1 MQNAPS
7 HPAQIDSPVVRLVEV
22 LSGLFVKGLFK
33 VMELVFVVKVFDGL
47 LQAYG
52 DEKTDAD
59 GAYMDEQDLPGGAW
73 GGWRRSFS
81 SFHNFDKS

>member
-1 MQNAPS
+1 
-7 HPAQIDSPVVRLVEV
+7 
-22 LSGLFVKGLFK
+22 
-33 VMELVFVVKVFDGL
+33 VVKVFDGL

-59 GAYMDEQDLPGGAW
+59 GAYMDEEVLPGGAW